1 MIKLKLFIITF
12 FLLLNISCKKNG
24 KNEPDINGDI
34 TLSSKI
40 LGSQIFYSNGYS
52 FEKEIFIS
60 TLNPP
65 DIIDIYLISS
75 YSGSQT
81 THVQFATKEIP
92 GTTYGFHMNAIFSDS
107 LDALAYFNNYRTAVD
122 IIPPFTILTDTIRK
136 NQIWTL
142 RTWKDN
148 YVKILVKNVR
158 PVSIS
163 PSENHIEV
171 DIKYFIQRDG
181 SAIFTE

>member
-1 MIKLKLFIITF
+1 MIKQFLFLISF
-12 FLLLNISCKKNG
+12 FLLVNISCKKNG
-24 KNEPDINGDI
+24 KNEPDIKRNI
-34 TLSSKI
+34 TLSSEI
-40 LGSQIFYSNGYS
+40 LGSQFYYSYGYS

-65 DIIDIYLISS
+65 DIIDIYLVSNFS
-75 YSGSQT
+75 DSQP

-92 GTTYGFHMNAIFSDS
+92 GTTYGFHMNAIFTDS
-107 LDALAYFNNYRTAVD
+107 LNALTYFNNYRTAVNL
-122 IIPPFTILTDTIRK
+122 IPPFTILTDTIRK
-136 NQIWTL
+136 NQIWTFS
-142 RTWKDN
+142 TWKDN

-158 PVSIS
+158 LVSTS
-163 PSENHIEV
+163 SSENHIEV

>member
-1 MIKLKLFIITF
+1 MLF
-12 FLLLNISCKKNG
+12 NVSCKKNG
-24 KNEPDINGDI
+24 KNEPDIKGNI

-40 LGSQIFYSNGYS
+40 LGSQVYYSNGYS

-65 DIIDIYLISS
+65 DIIDIYLVSNF
-75 YSGSQT
+75 SGSLP

-92 GTTYGFHMNAIFSDS
+92 ETTYGFHMNAIFTDS
-107 LDALAYFNNYRTAVD
+107 LDALAYFNNYRTAVNL
-122 IIPPFTILTDTIRK
+122 IPPFTILTDTVRK
-136 NQIWTL
+136 NQIWTF

-158 PVSIS
+158 PVSS
-163 PSENHIEV
+163 SSSENHFEV
-171 DIKYFIQRDG
+171 DIKYFIQPDG

>member
-1 MIKLKLFIITF
+1 MNKQFLFIISF
-12 FLLLNISCKKNG
+12 FILVNISCTKNG
-24 KNEPDINGDI
+24 KNDPDIKGDI

-40 LGSQIFYSNGYS
+40 LGSQVYYSKGYS

-65 DIIDIYLISS
+65 DIIDIYLVSNF
-75 YSGSQT
+75 SGSLP
-81 THVQFATKEIP
+81 THVQFATKDVP
-92 GTTYGFHMNAIFSDS
+92 GTTYGFYMNDIFTDS
-107 LDALAYFNNYRTAVD
+107 LDALTYFNNYRTAVD
-122 IIPPFTILTDTIRK
+122 LIPPFTVLTDTIRK
-136 NQIWTL
+136 NQIWTF

-158 PVSIS
+158 PVSAS